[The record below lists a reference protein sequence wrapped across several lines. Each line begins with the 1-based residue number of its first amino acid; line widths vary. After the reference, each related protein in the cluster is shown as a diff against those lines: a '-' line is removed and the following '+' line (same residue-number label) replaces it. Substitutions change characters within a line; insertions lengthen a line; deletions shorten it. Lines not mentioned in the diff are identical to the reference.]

1 MQSLIGVRS
10 VLTEDNDFG
19 SVPAPLY
26 VEVQDV
32 AVGSVMQLFNVETS
46 DDVEAQFLLSHFAER
61 TFGSVVDAL

>member
-32 AVGSVMQLFNVETS
+32 AVGSVMQLFNVATS
-46 DDVEAQFLLSHFAER
+46 DDVEAQVVVSHFVER
-61 TFGSVVDAL
+61 TIGSVVDAL